1 MDGFRPY
8 LIADLGDVLTI
19 IIFLVIFLGSGIVQM
34 IKKLRGIPD
43 EDEENQPPPVRR
55 APPSQRPAPPP
66 QPWSAE
72 ADEVRKFLE
81 ALGKP
86 KDAAPPS
93 RPPPAPPVLR
103 PVEQQRPPPPPPPRR
118 QARPHPLQPSPA
130 PARPVRPPP
139 VVLEEVETPWLDKEG
154 MSLRTEAPAFERI
167 NVEAEME
174 AVKRDMA
181 RAQSLT
187 AAPVVVTTVQN
198 RATSLSQLLAD
209 RSSARNAIVLAEILG
224 PPKSERDEANRWDV

>member
-19 IIFLVIFLGSGIVQM
+19 IIFLVIFLGSGIVQI

-43 EDEENQPPPVRR
+43 EDEENQPPR
-55 APPSQRPAPPP
+55 SQRPAPPP

-72 ADEVRKFLE
+72 TDEVRKFLE

-86 KDAAPPS
+86 KNAAPPS

-103 PVEQQRPPPPPPPRR
+103 PVETHRPPPPPPPRR
-118 QARPHPLQPSPA
+118 QARPHPLQPRPA
-130 PARPVRPPP
+130 PAHPVRPAP
-139 VVLEEVETPWLDKEG
+139 VVHAEVKTPWLDKEG

-198 RATSLSQLLAD
+198 RATSLGQLLAD
-209 RSSARNAIVLAEILG
+209 RSSARKAIVLAEILG
-224 PPKSERDEANRWDV
+224 PPKSERVEANRWDI